1 MTRRDCDGL
10 SGTRPMVPVD
20 SETTKPCRAA
30 FLQPVDLIENV
41 VDRPMFLR
49 SFRGYGP
56 HISCA
61 IVQNRV
67 SSGGW
72 CSAQEW
78 RLRGSHSFSP
88 SRGTNSETCG
98 ISYGARLSMTL
109 RIAQIASVAESVP
122 PAPMVGSPKNSY
134 ARTRSDLVRQRRLIN
149 LGYACAMLPDGIATS
164 RCASCWTGCA
174 GSQAR

>member
-1 MTRRDCDGL
+1 VPDKPSQSRRVIGLTIDGD
-10 SGTRPMVPVD
+10 RVVPVD

-88 SRGTNSETCG
+88 SRGT
-98 ISYGARLSMTL
+98 
-109 RIAQIASVAESVP
+109 
-122 PAPMVGSPKNSY
+122 
-134 ARTRSDLVRQRRLIN
+134 
-149 LGYACAMLPDGIATS
+149 
-164 RCASCWTGCA
+164 
-174 GSQAR
+174 